1 MGKNIKKR
9 TRCNSPIKCW
19 LSSDTSPLHPC
30 DWLRLACGW
39 ERARGSAGQTW
50 GVFQT
55 GADVAIILSTG
66 ALIQSKSKHML
77 GVSGVWQM
85 GHREQGWVSIMKP
98 GGQTD
103 RDTGRKWG
111 ATRMQLHTDGIDAR
125 ASFSRLVARFQ
136 KMLLGRNNWRDEK
149 NWSEPAPFKTSIKKH
164 CTSLPHMAS
173 SCVLLSTTTT
183 LAVTVN
189 TE

>member
-9 TRCNSPIKCW
+9 TRCDSPIKCW

-55 GADVAIILSTG
+55 GADVAIILSAG

-77 GVSGVWQM
+77 GASGVWQM
-85 GHREQGWVSIMKP
+85 GHREQGRVSIMKP
-98 GGQTD
+98 GGQTGRRIRNEARKGCNFRQMGSWEYRSLGKFLKINLSVH
-103 RDTGRKWG
+103 RDAAG
-111 ATRMQLHTDGIDAR
+111 
-125 ASFSRLVARFQ
+125 
-136 KMLLGRNNWRDEK
+136 
-149 NWSEPAPFKTSIKKH
+149 KKPPSH
-164 CTSLPHMAS
+164 CKRI
-173 SCVLLSTTTT
+173 
-183 LAVTVN
+183 
-189 TE
+189 